1 MKNILL
7 SILFV
12 IGTIAMVNAQTNA
25 IGLRLGTGE
34 YFGVEASFQHYLSD
48 ANRLEADL
56 GLNDNA
62 FSPSVV
68 YQWVM
73 DLSSLE
79 VGFKWY
85 AGVGGSA
92 IFYNGGAIMGIVG
105 NLGIEYNFVD
115 IPLQLSL
122 DVRPGYYFGNHWN
135 GFGFGAA
142 GIGVRYKF

>member
-1 MKNILL
+1 MNKITLL
-7 SILFV
+7 SVLFA
-12 IGTIAMVNAQTNA
+12 ISTIATVNAQTNA

-34 YFGVEASFQHYLSD
+34 YFGAEASFQHYLND
-48 ANRLEADL
+48 ANRLEIGL

-73 DLSSLE
+73 DLSALAE
-79 VGFKWY
+79 GFKWY

-92 IFYNGGAIMGIVG
+92 IFYSSNAIFGVVG
-105 NLGIEYNFVD
+105 NLGIEYNFH
-115 IPLQLSL
+115 IPLRLSL
-122 DVRPGYYFGNHWN
+122 DIRPGFYFGNDWN

-142 GIGVRYKF
+142 ALGVRYTF